1 MATRSQPSTL
11 SVCGPRRR
19 GRLFVAWAAMS
30 MLWSALAHAES
41 TTRHGISMF
50 GDLKYGPDFKHFEYV
65 NPNAPKGGQLRLAGR
80 DSFDN
85 LNPFILKGVA
95 AQGVGL
101 LFDTLM
107 ARAMDEPDALYGLVA
122 ETVEVDSKRR
132 WMRFN
137 LRKEARWHD
146 GSPLTAD
153 DVAFT
158 FETLV
163 KYGHPVYRILYAQVK
178 GVKVEGRHR
187 VLFTFKPGAKRSLP
201 VKLAALPVLSKTYYA
216 RVPFQKTTMKPPVG
230 SGPYNI
236 VDIEPGRSITYRR
249 DKAYWARNLPVN
261 RGRFNFDIIQWD
273 YFRDRGIAREAFFA
287 DEYDFHEE
295 FVSRAWAK
303 QYDKPPVN
311 DGFIVREVLS
321 DGRPAGVQ
329 AFFINLRRKR
339 FDDRRVREALNLAFD
354 FEWTNE
360 HLFFGLYKRTNSMFQ
375 NSRYAAHEPPSDEEI
390 ELLGPFRG
398 QIPDAVF
405 EKPYKAPS
413 SATKG
418 IRHNLLKAARL
429 LREAG
434 WHIKDNTTL
443 VDKHGLPFTIEFL
456 VSSASFTRILGPYV
470 RNLERLGIHATIRVV
485 DAANFKNRRDNFDF
499 DIAVQK
505 FPQFLTPGEE
515 QRGYF
520 GSDSAK
526 MAGSKN
532 ISGVKNPAVDAM
544 IDRMVNADNR
554 DELTV
559 AARAMD
565 RVLMWNNFVIPHWYK
580 GRHNIAYWN
589 RFQRPAIKPRYDL
602 GVLDTWW
609 YDPKKAAQ
617 IEADKAPPPMKK
629 R

>member
-1 MATRSQPSTL
+1 
-11 SVCGPRRR
+11 
-19 GRLFVAWAAMS
+19 
-30 MLWSALAHAES
+30 
-41 TTRHGISMF
+41 
-50 GDLKYGPDFKHFEYV
+50 
-65 NPNAPKGGQLRLAGR
+65 
-80 DSFDN
+80 
-85 LNPFILKGVA
+85 
-95 AQGVGL
+95 
-101 LFDTLM
+101 
-107 ARAMDEPDALYGLVA
+107 
-122 ETVEVDSKRR
+122 
-132 WMRFN
+132 
-137 LRKEARWHD
+137 
-146 GSPLTAD
+146 
-153 DVAFT
+153 
-158 FETLV
+158 
-163 KYGHPVYRILYAQVK
+163 
-178 GVKVEGRHR
+178 
-187 VLFTFKPGAKRSLP
+187 
-201 VKLAALPVLSKTYYA
+201 
-216 RVPFQKTTMKPPVG
+216 
-230 SGPYNI
+230 
-236 VDIEPGRSITYRR
+236 
-249 DKAYWARNLPVN
+249 
-261 RGRFNFDIIQWD
+261 
-273 YFRDRGIAREAFFA
+273 
-287 DEYDFHEE
+287 
-295 FVSRAWAK
+295 
-303 QYDKPPVN
+303 
-311 DGFIVREVLS
+311 
-321 DGRPAGVQ
+321 
-329 AFFINLRRKR
+329 
-339 FDDRRVREALNLAFD
+339 
-354 FEWTNE
+354 
-360 HLFFGLYKRTNSMFQ
+360 
-375 NSRYAAHEPPSDEEI
+375 PSDEEI

-405 EKPYKAPS
+405 EKPYTAPS

-418 IRHNLLKAARL
+418 IRHNLLKAAKL

-443 VDKHGLPFTIEFL
+443 VDKHGRPFTIEFL

-470 RNLERLGIHATIRVV
+470 RNLERLGIRATIRVV

-554 DELTV
+554 AELTV

-589 RFQRPAIKPRYDL
+589 RFQRPAVKPRYDL